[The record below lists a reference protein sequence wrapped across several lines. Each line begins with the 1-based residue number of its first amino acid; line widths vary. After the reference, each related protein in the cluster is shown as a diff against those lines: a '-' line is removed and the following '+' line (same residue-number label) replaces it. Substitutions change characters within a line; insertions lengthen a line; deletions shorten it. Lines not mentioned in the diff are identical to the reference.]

1 MYQVEASK
9 ALLKPKL
16 WARRSARLNVPRN
29 VVMLGLVSMLT
40 DVSSE
45 MVATILPLYL
55 VFSLGASP
63 LALGAIDGT
72 YRGAAALVQVVSGF
86 ASDRWRT
93 AQGGRRGGLR
103 DLRRGQ
109 GGSGRG
115 RQLDRRDRGDRR
127 LRPDRQGH
135 PHGAAR
141 RLDLALFSSK
151 AGLATAFGV
160 HRAMDSAGAMLG
172 PLIAFGILLAAP
184 ARFDAVFVVSTLFA
198 VLGVAVL
205 VLTVQGK
212 PKRAPR
218 VDDGTPPPSLRAAIG
233 LVRDRRASSLLLL
246 AAAVLS
252 LTSVSDAM
260 LYVGLQRK
268 IDFEPAVFPLLYV
281 ITAVAFMG
289 LAIPV
294 GQLADRVG
302 RVPVLL
308 CRLCPPLRRLRCPAD
323 ELARLRSA
331 DPLPARPR
339 RLLRRH
345 RRGAGGPRRGD
356 PARGAAGERARHA
369 DHRGQHRQPGLLGRL
384 RRPLARRSACTGR
397 CWSSPSPW
405 PWRSPPP
412 CRCCCA
418 RSGRPCM
425 GSRNGKI
432 LAALVVLC
440 VVARRRL
447 RRLRRARPELRRP
460 PTRGPKPEAVLASS
474 DLMVR
479 AVDPS
484 NPQLNGRVYEVD
496 DGKVQPA
503 PATSPASGS
512 TTPPAA
518 ASAWAIAPSGVDY
531 DATRSST
538 RRWRPM
544 NTITLDRAALAGAR
558 LRATAATGR

>member
-29 VVMLGLVSMLT
+29 VVMLGMVSMLT

-72 YRGAAALVQVVSGF
+72 YRGAAALVQVASGF
-86 ASDRWRT
+86 LADRWRKPKEVAGAGYGISAVGKVALVAAGNTIGGIGAIVAFDRIGKGIRT
-93 AQGGRRGGLR
+93 APR
-103 DLRRGQ
+103 D
-109 GGSGRG
+109 
-115 RQLDRRDRGDRR
+115 
-127 LRPDRQGH
+127 
-135 PHGAAR
+135 
-141 RLDLALFSSK
+141 ALISLSSSK

-205 VLTVQGK
+205 ILTVQGR

-218 VDDGTPPPSLRAAIG
+218 VEDGTPPPSLRAAAG
-233 LVRDRRASSLLLL
+233 LVKDRRFALLLI
-246 AAAVLS
+246 AATVLS

-268 IDFEPAVFPLLYV
+268 IDFAPAVFPLLYV

-308 CRLCPPLRRLRCPAD
+308 AGYALLFIVYGALLMSSLGYGLLVLCLLGLGGYFAATEGVLAAIAGALLPEDLQASGLGMLTTVVSIGNLLSSLVFGALWLELGLHRAVLVFGAGLALAIVAAVPLL
-323 ELARLRSA
+323 LRSQ
-331 DPLPARPR
+331 
-339 RLLRRH
+339 
-345 RRGAGGPRRGD
+345 
-356 PARGAAGERARHA
+356 RAPVH
-369 DHRGQHRQPGLLGRL
+369 G
-384 RRPLARRSACTGR
+384 
-397 CWSSPSPW
+397 
-405 PWRSPPP
+405 
-412 CRCCCA
+412 
-418 RSGRPCM
+418 
-425 GSRNGKI
+425 
-432 LAALVVLC
+432 
-440 VVARRRL
+440 
-447 RRLRRARPELRRP
+447 
-460 PTRGPKPEAVLASS
+460 
-474 DLMVR
+474 
-479 AVDPS
+479 
-484 NPQLNGRVYEVD
+484 
-496 DGKVQPA
+496 
-503 PATSPASGS
+503 
-512 TTPPAA
+512 
-518 ASAWAIAPSGVDY
+518 
-531 DATRSST
+531 
-538 RRWRPM
+538 
-544 NTITLDRAALAGAR
+544 
-558 LRATAATGR
+558 

>member
-29 VVMLGLVSMLT
+29 VVMLGMVSMLT

-72 YRGAAALVQVVSGF
+72 YRGAAALVQVISGF
-86 ASDRWRT
+86 AADRWRRPKQVAEAGYGISAVGKVALVAAGNTIGGIGAIVAFDRIGKGIRT
-93 AQGGRRGGLR
+93 APR
-103 DLRRGQ
+103 D
-109 GGSGRG
+109 
-115 RQLDRRDRGDRR
+115 
-127 LRPDRQGH
+127 
-135 PHGAAR
+135 
-141 RLDLALFSSK
+141 ALISLSSSK

-184 ARFDAVFVVSTLFA
+184 ARFDAVFVVSTFFA
-198 VLGVAVL
+198 VLGLAVL
-205 VLTVQGK
+205 VLAVQGR

-218 VDDGTPPPSLRAAIG
+218 VDDGTPPPSLRAALG
-233 LVRDRRASSLLLL
+233 LVRDRRVVVLLL

-308 CRLCPPLRRLRCPAD
+308 CGYA
-323 ELARLRSA
+323 
-331 DPLPARPR
+331 
-339 RLLRRH
+339 LLFVVY
-345 RRGAGGPRRGD
+345 GALLMSSLGY
-356 PARGAAGERARHA
+356 
-369 DHRGQHRQPGLLGRL
+369 GLL
-384 RRPLARRSACTGR
+384 
-397 CWSSPSPW
+397 
-405 PWRSPPP
+405 
-412 CRCCCA
+412 
-418 RSGRPCM
+418 
-425 GSRNGKI
+425 
-432 LAALVVLC
+432 VLC
-440 VVARRRL
+440 LLGLGGYFA
-447 RRLRRARPELRRP
+447 
-460 PTRGPKPEAVLASS
+460 
-474 DLMVR
+474 
-479 AVDPS
+479 
-484 NPQLNGRVYEVD
+484 
-496 DGKVQPA
+496 
-503 PATSPASGS
+503 ATE
-512 TTPPAA
+512 
-518 ASAWAIAPSGVDY
+518 GVF
-531 DATRSST
+531 
-538 RRWRPM
+538 
-544 NTITLDRAALAGAR
+544 AALAGAILPEELQASGLGMLTTVISIGNLVSSVAFGALWLALG
-558 LRATAATGR
+558 LRGAVLVFAIALALAIAAAVPLLLRSQREPVHG